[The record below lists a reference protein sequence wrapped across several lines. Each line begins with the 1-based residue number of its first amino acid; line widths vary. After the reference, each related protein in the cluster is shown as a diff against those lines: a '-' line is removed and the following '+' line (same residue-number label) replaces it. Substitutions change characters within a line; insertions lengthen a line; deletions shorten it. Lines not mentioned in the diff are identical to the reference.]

1 MQFAKKRKINNEFLS
16 ANKRNIQD
24 LVYTMINVDI
34 SHLISSEKKLTPKQK
49 LIKVKLKIADSIK
62 YLFYAQMMHLSK
74 IVSSLN
80 YLCVC
85 VKYFISY
92 KLQTDKNKQRIEMI
106 QTSLVNCVLMVTMV
120 VPVNDDLATDT
131 G

>member
-1 MQFAKKRKINNEFLS
+1 
-16 ANKRNIQD
+16 
-24 LVYTMINVDI
+24 MINVDI
-34 SHLISSEKKLTPKQK
+34 SHLISSEKKLTLKQK

-62 YLFYAQMMHLSK
+62 YLFYAQMMNLSK